1 MARCCAPTRGTTSG
15 ANTSARNDPAIR
27 KYKYIYYLSIFVKI
41 FFLNFSM
48 DPVEYFV
55 DNGVAG
61 VRCLVFTRCE
71 EERPFCP
78 VAAMEDR
85 RRCWWWDCNYSP
97 TSPAPRAP
105 SSPTP
110 HGEIVPHRGEVDKAN
125 GWRTAFIVCG
135 SLFGVILLVSIK
147 NK

>member
-1 MARCCAPTRGTTSG
+1 
-15 ANTSARNDPAIR
+15 
-27 KYKYIYYLSIFVKI
+27 
-41 FFLNFSM
+41 M

-85 RRCWWWDCNYSP
+85 RRCWWWDCHYSP

-105 SSPTP
+105 SSTI
-110 HGEIVPHRGEVDKAN
+110 HGEIVPRGGEDQGGSS
-125 GWRTAFIVCG
+125 GWHTALIVLG
-135 SLFGVILLVSIK
+135 SLFGVFLIVSTLKNCHFLLIEIG